1 MSPWARILSFIP
13 PRGRARTRWKKTIT
27 PATNGPDNNG
37 LRPHDI
43 TAAGAMVGGMKTRQ
57 NRRAQAQAQQQA
69 TQQQDAAYN
78 QKRSEY
84 DRAFYA
90 CLEGKGYTVK

>member
-1 MSPWARILSFIP
+1 
-13 PRGRARTRWKKTIT
+13 
-27 PATNGPDNNG
+27 
-37 LRPHDI
+37 
-43 TAAGAMVGGMKTRQ
+43 MVGGMKTRQ